1 MLSSG
6 GARCGPLDPMGS
18 RVTPRRPAHGSQPRA
33 ERTRVL
39 AIEETV
45 RCVLEE
51 GIAAASAKHIAERA
65 GMTWGVIQYHFG
77 DRDGLLMAV
86 VDLGFSQLLEA
97 LQALPPTAAPVDGGR
112 RAEQVV
118 SAAWEAMSSPTSRAA
133 IEILIGTR
141 ATRGAAAAGHLKRLA
156 KAFSELGRTIDADL
170 ETAESA
176 ALGEML
182 LSTLRGL
189 VVTQLIMAAPVDTAR
204 DRSMLVDV
212 INTYIARKRGESR
225 AGSV

>member
-1 MLSSG
+1 
-6 GARCGPLDPMGS
+6 MGS
-18 RVTPRRPAHGSQPRA
+18 RVAPRRPAHGNQARA
-33 ERTRVL
+33 ERTRAL

-45 RCVLEE
+45 QCVLEE

-65 GMTWGVIQYHFG
+65 GMTWGIIQYHFG

-97 LQALPPTAAPVDGGR
+97 LHALPPATTPTER
-112 RAEQVV
+112 RQRVEQVV
-118 SAAWEAMSSPTSRAA
+118 TAAWEAMSSPTSRAA

-141 ATRGAAAAGHLKRLA
+141 ATRGAGAAGHLKRLA
-156 KAFSELGRTIDADL
+156 KAFSALGSAIDADL
-170 ETAESA
+170 DTKHSA

-189 VVTQLIMAAPVDTAR
+189 VVTQLIMAEPVNTAR

-212 INTYIARKRGESR
+212 ISTYIARNR
-225 AGSV
+225 

>member
-1 MLSSG
+1 M
-6 GARCGPLDPMGS
+6 AS
-18 RVTPRRPAHGSQPRA
+18 RVAPRRPAHGSQARA
-33 ERTRVL
+33 ERTHTL

-65 GMTWGVIQYHFG
+65 GMTWGIIQYHFG

-86 VDLGFSQLLEA
+86 VDLGFSQLLQA
-97 LQALPPTAAPVDGGR
+97 LHALPPATAPMDGR
-112 RAEQVV
+112 QRVEQVV
-118 SAAWEAMSSPTSRAA
+118 TAAWEAMSSPKSRAA

-156 KAFSELGRTIDADL
+156 KTFSELGRVIDADL
-170 ETAESA
+170 DTDQSA

-189 VVTQLIMAAPVDTAR
+189 VVTQLIMAEPVHTAR
-204 DRSMLVDV
+204 DRSMLVD
-212 INTYIARKRGESR
+212 IISTYIARNR
-225 AGSV
+225 

>member
-1 MLSSG
+1 M
-6 GARCGPLDPMGS
+6 AS
-18 RVTPRRPAHGSQPRA
+18 RVAPRRPAHGNQARA
-33 ERTRVL
+33 ERTRTL

-65 GMTWGVIQYHFG
+65 GMTWGIIQYHFG

-86 VDLGFSQLLEA
+86 VDLGFSQLLQA
-97 LQALPPTAAPVDGGR
+97 LHALPPATTLMDSRQRV
-112 RAEQVV
+112 EQVV
-118 SAAWEAMSSPTSRAA
+118 TAAWEAMSSPTSRAA

-156 KAFSELGRTIDADL
+156 KTFSELGRVIDADL
-170 ETAESA
+170 DTDQSA

-189 VVTQLIMAAPVDTAR
+189 VVTQLIMAEPVHTAR

-212 INTYIARKRGESR
+212 ISTYIARNR
-225 AGSV
+225 

>member
-1 MLSSG
+1 
-6 GARCGPLDPMGS
+6 MGS
-18 RVTPRRPAHGSQPRA
+18 RLAPRRPAHGNQARA
-33 ERTRVL
+33 ERTRAL

-97 LQALPPTAAPVDGGR
+97 LHALPPATMPKDGR
-112 RAEQVV
+112 RRAAQVV
-118 SAAWEAMSSPTSRAA
+118 TAAWEAMSSPTSRAA

-141 ATRGAAAAGHLKRLA
+141 ATRGSAAAGHLTRLA
-156 KAFSELGRTIDADL
+156 RTFSELGRSIDADL
-170 ETAESA
+170 DTDQSA

-204 DRSMLVDV
+204 ERSMLVDV
-212 INTYIARKRGESR
+212 ISTYIARKR
-225 AGSV
+225 

>member
-1 MLSSG
+1 M
-6 GARCGPLDPMGS
+6 AS
-18 RVTPRRPAHGSQPRA
+18 RVSPRRPAHGNQARA
-33 ERTRVL
+33 ERTRARAV
-39 AIEETV
+39 EETV
-45 RCVLEE
+45 RCVIEE

-97 LQALPPTAAPVDGGR
+97 LHDLPPAAAPPDGR
-112 RAEQVV
+112 HRAEQVV
-118 SAAWEAMSSPTSRAA
+118 TAAWEAMSSPTSRAA

-156 KAFSELGRTIDADL
+156 KAFSQLGRAIDADL
-170 ETAESA
+170 DANQSA
-176 ALGEML
+176 ALGELL

-212 INTYIARKRGESR
+212 ISTYIARSR
-225 AGSV
+225 

>member
-1 MLSSG
+1 
-6 GARCGPLDPMGS
+6 MGS
-18 RVTPRRPAHGSQPRA
+18 RVAPRRPAHGNQPRA
-33 ERTRVL
+33 ERTRAL

-86 VDLGFSQLLEA
+86 VDLGFGQLLEA
-97 LQALPPTAAPVDGGR
+97 LHALPPATAPIDGGR
-112 RAEQVV
+112 RVEQVV

-156 KAFSELGRTIDADL
+156 KAFSELGRAIDADL
-170 ETAESA
+170 DTAESA

-212 INTYIARKRGESR
+212 ISTYIARRR
-225 AGSV
+225 

>member
-1 MLSSG
+1 M
-6 GARCGPLDPMGS
+6 AP
-18 RVTPRRPAHGSQPRA
+18 RVAPRRPAHGNQARA
-33 ERTRVL
+33 ERTRAL

-51 GIAAASAKHIAERA
+51 GIGAASAKHIAERA

-77 DRDGLLMAV
+77 DREGLLMAV

-97 LQALPPTAAPVDGGR
+97 LHALPPATGAMNDRQRV
-112 RAEQVV
+112 EQVV

-156 KAFSELGRTIDADL
+156 KAFSALGRAIDADL
-170 ETAESA
+170 DSHRSA

-212 INTYIARKRGESR
+212 ISTYIAQHR
-225 AGSV
+225 

>member
-1 MLSSG
+1 M
-6 GARCGPLDPMGS
+6 AS
-18 RVTPRRPAHGSQPRA
+18 RVAPRRPAHGNQARA
-33 ERTRVL
+33 ERTRAR

-97 LQALPPTAAPVDGGR
+97 LHALPPATAPIDGGR

-118 SAAWEAMSSPTSRAA
+118 TAAWEAMSSPTSRAA

-156 KAFSELGRTIDADL
+156 KAFSELGRAIDADL
-170 ETAESA
+170 DTAESA

-212 INTYIARKRGESR
+212 ISTYITRKR
-225 AGSV
+225 

>member
-1 MLSSG
+1 M
-6 GARCGPLDPMGS
+6 AS
-18 RVTPRRPAHGSQPRA
+18 RVSPRRPAHGNQPRA
-33 ERTRVL
+33 ERTRAL
-39 AIEETV
+39 AVEETV
-45 RCVLEE
+45 RCVIEE

-97 LQALPPTAAPVDGGR
+97 LHDLPPAAAPSDGR
-112 RAEQVV
+112 HRAEQVV
-118 SAAWEAMSSPTSRAA
+118 TAAWEAMSSPTSRAA

-141 ATRGAAAAGHLKRLA
+141 ATRGAAAAGHLRRLA
-156 KAFSELGRTIDADL
+156 KAFSELGRAIDADL
-170 ETAESA
+170 DANQSA

-212 INTYIARKRGESR
+212 ISTYIARSR
-225 AGSV
+225 